1 MSASRLLLA
10 RGTLQDR
17 VEDWNGFFCY
27 VTIKSCARVGRA
39 QRHLSDDTDELVHMT
54 TSTPLN
60 DASPYL
66 NGKLLIAMPT
76 MSDDRFAKTVIYLCA
91 HNKDGAMGIVV
102 NRPMNALTMKELLG
116 QLSIEPQPGM
126 ADSRVHFGGPVETS
140 RGFLLHTTDRMEES
154 SLRVE
159 DDVAL
164 TSTIDILKAIASGEG
179 PRRAILALGYAGW
192 GAGQLDNELQQ
203 NSWLHVEAD
212 ETLLFDN
219 DLDSKWAR
227 AFNKIGFDPH
237 MLSVEAGHA

>member
-1 MSASRLLLA
+1 
-10 RGTLQDR
+10 
-17 VEDWNGFFCY
+17 
-27 VTIKSCARVGRA
+27 
-39 QRHLSDDTDELVHMT
+39 MT
-54 TSTPLN
+54 TSTPLH
-60 DASPYL
+60 DVSPYL

-76 MSDDRFAKTVIYLCA
+76 MRDDRFAKTVIYLCA

-102 NRPMNALTMKELLG
+102 NRHMNALTMKELLG
-116 QLSIEPQPGM
+116 QLSIEPQVEM
-126 ADSRVHFGGPVETS
+126 EDARVHFGGPVETS

-219 DLDSKWAR
+219 DLDTKWAR